1 MRERRGTPQQR
12 LARGVLS
19 AAALAVGLY
28 GLYWATYTFAP
39 H

>member
-1 MRERRGTPQQR
+1 
-12 LARGVLS
+12 VLS
-19 AAALAVGLY
+19 VAAVAVGLY